1 MSWIDWIITI
11 VPTLCVLWLGW
22 HVRRYIVGVSDFLV
36 AGRVCHRYVIT
47 TSTMA
52 YAMGLV
58 TLAAYVEVHYK
69 TGFAM
74 GFWNSLL
81 TPVSIMLALTGYC
94 LYRFRETR
102 AMSLGQFLEMRYNRS
117 LRIFSCFLRSI
128 A

>member
-58 TLAAYVEVHYK
+58 TLAA
-69 TGFAM
+69 
-74 GFWNSLL
+74 
-81 TPVSIMLALTGYC
+81 
-94 LYRFRETR
+94 
-102 AMSLGQFLEMRYNRS
+102 
-117 LRIFSCFLRSI
+117 
-128 A
+128 